1 MMDDPLTSIEKAT
14 LLRVARTA
22 IENHIH
28 RKPLEKFDIGDLTTN
43 LSSPGASFV
52 TLNTIPGNHLRGCIG
67 ALEAYQSLILDVQEH
82 AIAAAFDD
90 YRFSPVRVSEL
101 PLIRIEI
108 SRLTKPVLLIYDSTE
123 DLLKKLRPDIDGVI
137 LKNGNQRA
145 TFLPQ
150 VWEKIE
156 SKESFLSQLC
166 LKMGA
171 NSDLWKRKQ
180 LQVLT
185 YQVEEFHE

>member
-1 MMDDPLTSIEKAT
+1 MDGSLTTIEKST
-14 LLRVARTA
+14 LLRVARNA
-22 IENHIH
+22 IENQIH
-28 RKPLEKFDIGDLTTN
+28 RKPLERFDIDGLTPN
-43 LSSPGASFV
+43 LSSLGASFV
-52 TLNTIPGNHLRGCIG
+52 TLNTIPDNHLRGCIG
-67 ALEAYQSLILDVQEH
+67 TLEAYQSLILDVQEH

-101 PLIRIEI
+101 PLIRIEV
-108 SRLTKPVLLIYDSTE
+108 SRLTKPILLIYDGTE
-123 DLLKKLRPDIDGVI
+123 DLLRKLRPGIDGVI
-137 LKNGNQRA
+137 LKNGFQHA

-156 SKESFLSQLC
+156 SKESFLRQLC

-171 NSDLWKRKQ
+171 DGDLWKRKQ
-180 LQVLT
+180 LQVFT

>member
-1 MMDDPLTSIEKAT
+1 MDGSLTTFEKST
-14 LLRVARTA
+14 LLRVARNA

-28 RKPLEKFDIGDLTTN
+28 QKLLEKFNFDDLTPN

-52 TLNTIPGNHLRGCIG
+52 TLNTIPDNHLRGCIG
-67 ALEAYQSLILDVQEH
+67 TLEAYQSLILDVQEH

-90 YRFSPVRVSEL
+90 YRFSPVRVTEL
-101 PLIRIEI
+101 PVIRIEI
-108 SRLTKPVLLIYDSTE
+108 SRLTKPILLNYDSTE
-123 DLLKKLRPDIDGVI
+123 DLLMKLQPGIDGVI
-137 LKNGNQRA
+137 LKNGIQRA

-156 SKESFLSQLC
+156 SRESFLSQLC

-171 NSDLWKRKQ
+171 NTDLWKRKQ
-180 LQVLT
+180 LQVFT

>member
-1 MMDDPLTSIEKAT
+1 MDDLLTTIEKTT
-14 LLRVARTA
+14 LLRVARNA
-22 IENHIH
+22 IENHIN
-28 RKPLEKFDIGDLTTN
+28 RKPLEIYDFDSLTPN
-43 LSSPGASFV
+43 LSSLGASFV
-52 TLNTIPGNHLRGCIG
+52 TLNTIPDNHLRGCIG

-90 YRFSPVRVSEL
+90 YRFSPVRVTEL
-101 PLIRIEI
+101 PVIRIEI
-108 SRLTKPVLLIYDSTE
+108 SRLTKPILLNYDSAE
-123 DLLKKLRPDIDGVI
+123 DLLDKLHPGIDGVI
-137 LKNGNQRA
+137 LKNGIQRA

-150 VWEKIE
+150 VWEKIK
-156 SKESFLSQLC
+156 SKENFLSQLC

-180 LQVLT
+180 LQVFT

>member
-1 MMDDPLTSIEKAT
+1 MDGSLTTIEKST
-14 LLRVARTA
+14 LLRVARNA
-22 IENHIH
+22 IENQIH
-28 RKPLEKFDIGDLTTN
+28 RKPLERFDIDGLTPN

-52 TLNTIPGNHLRGCIG
+52 TLNTIPDNHLRGCIG
-67 ALEAYQSLILDVQEH
+67 TLEAYQSLILDVQEH

-101 PLIRIEI
+101 PLIRIEV
-108 SRLTKPVLLIYDSTE
+108 SRLTKPILLIYDATE
-123 DLLKKLRPDIDGVI
+123 DLLRKLRPGIDGVI
-137 LKNGNQRA
+137 LKNGFQHA
-145 TFLPQ
+145 TFSPQ

-156 SKESFLSQLC
+156 SKESFLRQLC

-171 NSDLWKRKQ
+171 DGDLWKRKQ
-180 LQVLT
+180 LQVFT